1 MEIFVIYNKLTGYID
16 GGAGR
21 VNRERDR
28 NISDGSSTSNG
39 IARILAKDPDRAVVY
54 LPKQALPDPEKYKMK
69 DGKIVDLSGGDQA
82 TREAAKPKSEVEL
95 LKERIKV
102 LEDAQIR

>member
-54 LPKQALPDPEKYKMK
+54 LPKQALPDPEKYKIK
-69 DGKIVDLSGGDQA
+69 NGKIIELTKDDL
-82 TREAAKPKSEVEL
+82 TTIEAVKPKSEIEL
-95 LKERIKV
+95 LEERIKV
-102 LEDAQIR
+102 LEDAQAR